1 MQKYIQISEDQIQFL
16 KNYPYPWSFLGK
28 RNTEFIL
35 PSFLDLNQYAM
46 ISLRVA
52 ENCIDANIRDTIQYP
67 LFLTSANVSGQPE
80 SSTLEATKIIF
91 PEISGFDGGLCDKK
105 PSDIFSLD
113 SDKNII
119 YLRKNYGEM

>member
-16 KNYPYPWSFLGK
+16 KSYPYPWSFLGK

-35 PSFLDLNQYAM
+35 PNFLDPNQYAM

-52 ENCIDANIRDTIQYP
+52 ENCIDANIRDKIQYP

-80 SSTLEATKIIF
+80 SVTLEATKIIF
-91 PEISGFDGGLCDKK
+91 PEIYGFDGGLCDKK